1 MSVLSLVE
9 EVESATHYV
18 KGMQSDAKRITD
30 VLGVIGGIALQ
41 PNLLT
46 FNAAIEAARAGEQ
59 GRSFAVV
66 VDEIR
71 ALTGRIQESTSEIN
85 EMLARLEQGVSDVID
100 AMVKTKASCESPADR
115 TSRVNKGLDGM
126 ASSVLHIY
134 DLSAHIATA
143 VEEQSAVTEEIN
155 QNMVAIWHRVS
166 DLVNSD
172 QQEHRSIAGFQ

>member
-30 VLGVIGGIALQ
+30 VLGATGGIALQ
-41 PNLLT
+41 TNLLT
-46 FNAAIEAARAGEQ
+46 FNAAIEAARADDQ
-59 GRSFAVV
+59 GRSFAAV

-71 ALTGRIQESTSEIN
+71 ALTGRTQQSMSAIN
-85 EMLARLEQGVSDVID
+85 EMLARLEQGVSDAIG
-100 AMVKTKASCESPADR
+100 AMIKTKASCESTAGR
-115 TSRVNKGLDGM
+115 TSRVNEGLDGM
-126 ASSVLHIY
+126 ASSVLRLH

-143 VEEQSAVTEEIN
+143 AEEQSVVTEEIN
-155 QNMVAIWHRVS
+155 QNMVAIWHMVS
-166 DLVNSD
+166 DLVNSG

>member
-1 MSVLSLVE
+1 MNILSLME

-85 EMLARLEQGVSDVID
+85 EMLARLS
-100 AMVKTKASCESPADR
+100 AMPSVQWSRPRPVVNHLPIGPHGSMKAWTEWPAR
-115 TSRVNKGLDGM
+115 CCTFTT
-126 ASSVLHIY
+126 
-134 DLSAHIATA
+134 SAHTSLLQLKSKA
-143 VEEQSAVTEEIN
+143 
-155 QNMVAIWHRVS
+155 
-166 DLVNSD
+166 L
-172 QQEHRSIAGFQ
+172 